1 MTAGPA
7 AGTGALPAG
16 GVMRVM
22 GSETEYGIHA
32 PSAPGANATMMS
44 ARVIQAYAQV
54 TRQRAAG
61 GAETRWDYTDEEPL
75 HDARGW
81 TVERAAADPEQLT
94 DRPPVL
100 DAESVAL
107 AYGRG
112 ELERDGEDESGSLL
126 MNMVLGNG
134 ARLYVDHAHPEY
146 SSPEVTNPHDAVV
159 WDAAGDLVALAAVRR
174 LAADPELPP
183 INLYKNNTDN
193 KSVSYGSHENYL
205 MPRST
210 PFGDIVRGL
219 TPFFITRQV
228 MCGAGRVGLG
238 QDSSRAG
245 YQISQRADFFETE
258 VGLETTIRRPII
270 NNTRDEPHATA
281 DKYRRLHV
289 IIGDANL
296 SEAANYLKFGTTAAV
311 LSLIEAGLAP
321 RIEVHDPVAALQ
333 SVSHDTALTATLRLK
348 DGRRVTA
355 LDIQWMYH
363 EAASKLAQETGVGD
377 AVDGDGHTRA
387 AGPVGCDADRARWRP
402 GGGRVL
408 RGMAGQAVPAGGLP
422 AAGRA
427 GLVRCPVGPGGPA
440 VGGHPPREGPLPPAP
455 RPRPD
460 ATGCHGGGDPTRRRR
475 AAVGHPGLFPR
486 PLRQPLRARPG
497 RCQLGFGDL
506 RPPRPGQAA
515 ARPHPRTA
523 ARNRGPDRRF
533 VRPAPGRRGVPGRAA
548 GPGAGLLTPKPPQGP
563 AAWQYGLQEVPR
575 RAGRTAKEKIMA
587 GQEQMQPQSR
597 DTEVEEDVTPPPA
610 APEAQ
615 ASEATQGVDDL
626 LDEIDGVLESNAEEF
641 VRAFVQK
648 GGQ

>member
-1 MTAGPA
+1 VTAGHA

-205 MPRST
+205 MPRSV

-228 MCGAGRVGLG
+228 ICGAGRVGLG

-270 NNTRDEPHATA
+270 NTRDEPHATA

-296 SEAANYLKFGTTAAV
+296 SETANYLKFGTTAAV

-333 SVSHDTALTATLRLK
+333 SVSHDTSLTGTLRLK

-377 AVDGDGHTRA
+377 AVDGDGHTHALLDRWA
-387 AGPVGCDADRARWRP
+387 ATLTSLD
-402 GGGRVL
+402 
-408 RGMAGQAVPAGGLP
+408 
-422 AAGRA
+422 
-427 GLVRCPVGPGGPA
+427 
-440 VGGHPPREGPLPPAP
+440 
-455 RPRPD
+455 
-460 ATGCHGGGDPTRRRR
+460 GD
-475 AAVGHPGLFPR
+475 
-486 PLRQPLRARPG
+486 
-497 RCQLGFGDL
+497 
-506 RPPRPGQAA
+506 
-515 ARPHPRTA
+515 RTA
-523 ARNRGPDRRF
+523 AASSVEWLAKLSLLEGYRQRDGLDWSDARLGLVDLQWADIRPEKGLYHRLLARGRMQRVATEAEIQRAVGEPPSDTRAFFRGRCVGRF
-533 VRPAPGRRGVPGRAA
+533 GHDLVGASWDSVIFDLPGRGKLQRVPTREPLRGTEALTGALFDRHQDA
-548 GPGAGLLTPKPPQGP
+548 GAFLAELLGQAP
-563 AAWQYGLQEVPR
+563 A
-575 RAGRTAKEKIMA
+575 
-587 GQEQMQPQSR
+587 S
-597 DTEVEEDVTPPPA
+597 
-610 APEAQ
+610 
-615 ASEATQGVDDL
+615 
-626 LDEIDGVLESNAEEF
+626 
-641 VRAFVQK
+641 
-648 GGQ
+648 

>member
-1 MTAGPA
+1 
-7 AGTGALPAG
+7 
-16 GVMRVM
+16 MRVM

-112 ELERDGEDESGSLL
+112 ELERDGEDKSGSLL

-205 MPRST
+205 MPRSV

-270 NNTRDEPHATA
+270 NTRDESHATA

-387 AGPVGCDADRARWRP
+387 LLDRWAATLTALDGDRAAAASSVEWLAKLSLLEGYRQRDGLDWSDARLGLVDLQWADIRP
-402 GGGRVL
+402 EKGLYHRLLARGRMQRVATEAEIQRAVGEPPSDTRAYFRGRCVSRFGHDLVGASWDSVIFDLPGRGKLQRVPTREPL
-408 RGMAGQAVPAGGLP
+408 RGTEALTGALFDRHQDAGEFLAELLGQAPA
-422 AAGRA
+422 
-427 GLVRCPVGPGGPA
+427 
-440 VGGHPPREGPLPPAP
+440 
-455 RPRPD
+455 
-460 ATGCHGGGDPTRRRR
+460 
-475 AAVGHPGLFPR
+475 
-486 PLRQPLRARPG
+486 
-497 RCQLGFGDL
+497 
-506 RPPRPGQAA
+506 
-515 ARPHPRTA
+515 
-523 ARNRGPDRRF
+523 
-533 VRPAPGRRGVPGRAA
+533 
-548 GPGAGLLTPKPPQGP
+548 
-563 AAWQYGLQEVPR
+563 
-575 RAGRTAKEKIMA
+575 
-587 GQEQMQPQSR
+587 S
-597 DTEVEEDVTPPPA
+597 
-610 APEAQ
+610 
-615 ASEATQGVDDL
+615 
-626 LDEIDGVLESNAEEF
+626 
-641 VRAFVQK
+641 
-648 GGQ
+648 